1 MQKPET
7 VVLKATTR
15 KTGSQEANSLRKNK
29 EVPAVVYG
37 PKQKENRHFSVSEIE
52 LEKLLSIKH
61 IQIVQLDFD
70 GKEKIE
76 TIIKNVD
83 YQPLTDRPVHVD
95 FYALAE
101 KFPVT
106 ITVPLEFTGTAVG
119 VTEGGRLYRPMR
131 SIRIRCLPGE
141 IPAHIYVDITSLG
154 IGDSLHVRNLDIGDI
169 IPLAAPGQTLAVV
182 KPPRTG
188 LQALETVA
196 PAEEEEELE
205 EGAAAE
211 GEETAEEE
219 QTEESSES
227 EE

>member
-7 VVLKATTR
+7 IVLKATIR
-15 KTGSQEANSLRKNK
+15 ETGGHEAKSLRNNK

-52 LEKLLSIKH
+52 LEKLLSVKH
-61 IQIVQLDFD
+61 VQIIQLDFD
-70 GKEKIE
+70 DKTKID
-76 TIIKNVD
+76 TIIKKVD
-83 YQPLTDRPVHVD
+83 YHPLTDRPVHVD

-101 KFPVT
+101 KYPVT

-141 IPAHIYVDITSLG
+141 IPAHIYVDISPLG
-154 IGDSLHVRNLDIGDI
+154 IGDSLHVRNLDIGGI

-188 LQALETVA
+188 LQALETVQ

-205 EGAAAE
+205 EGAVAE
-211 GEETAEEE
+211 GEEAVEGEE
-219 QTEESSES
+219 QEESSES